1 MFKFLITLLLSVNVY
16 AASDTRSVQGKLI
29 EGQKSFTNLVKNP
42 ACRLNGQSTT
52 AASISFTANTTSS
65 PLDGV
70 SDCTWNPTAT
80 AQEISWAV
88 DTMPSGTKGSNC
100 EARLSYRGDASLV
113 SFFVRNSSG
122 PVANGVSLT
131 NSDQA
136 GSVASINYP
145 CSDGT
150 AVPVLRSTGDAASVQ
165 YSVYAGEATNLGSV
179 GVNTPFVSYASSA
192 GLSGLGTGSA
202 TINYAEWSRVGPNIQ
217 LRFRFTK
224 DGSGGSGSTAV
235 AISVPAGITI
245 SSRITA
251 SYFGGSAGSGVTTNG
266 SFEVYYDTFANNIK
280 FLQNDSTTFVGS
292 EFSANTSVSGFI
304 EFPVQGWES
313 AGTVM
318 NNAQT
323 YYPRYEAVIVA
334 DASFSLASDVTQNGS
349 WIASGSRDAQARY
362 TLNFASGVFTTNP
375 ICQVTGY
382 RALGNNRYTI
392 SAWVSGISSTSV
404 TIEWGYNDDQ
414 GASIAAAIANTDD
427 SASMSLVC
435 TSTTP
440 ASLPAPILLGSV
452 TSTSTTNAIRHE
464 AAVISC
470 TSSSSV
476 VRQTSSTAFISS
488 VGNIASGACAITFGT
503 AWSAA
508 PICSINRDGSSD
520 PDQLFSVKSVTTTG
534 MSVDCDVS
542 GGVDCTSYAATILC
556 TGLK

>member
-16 AASDTRSVQGKLI
+16 AATDIRNIQAKVTD
-29 EGQKSFTNLVKNP
+29 GQSYFRNLVQNP
-42 ACRLNGQSTT
+42 NCRLNGQQTT
-52 AASISFTANTTSS
+52 ATSISFTANTTSA
-65 PLDGV
+65 PLDGI
-70 SDCTWNPTAT
+70 SDCAWNPTAT

-88 DTMPSGTKGSNC
+88 DSMPTGVKNGNC
-100 EARLSYRGDASLV
+100 EARLNYSGDASLV

-131 NSDQA
+131 NANNSQA
-136 GSVASINYP
+136 TASINYP

-165 YSVYAGEATNLGSV
+165 YSVYSGAATNLASV
-179 GVNTPFVSYASSA
+179 GVNTPFVSYASTA

-202 TINYAEWSRVGPNIQ
+202 TINYAEWARSGPNI
-217 LRFRFTK
+217 LIRFRFTK

-245 SSRITA
+245 SSRITTG
-251 SYFGGSAGSGVTTNG
+251 YFGGSAGSGVTTNG
-266 SFEVYYDTFANNIK
+266 SFEVYYDTVANNIK

-292 EFSANTSVSGFI
+292 EFSSSTSISGFI

-323 YYPRYEAVIVA
+323 YYPRYEATIVA
-334 DASFSLASDVTQNGS
+334 DASFSLASDVTQNGN

-362 TLNFASGVFTTNP
+362 TLTFASGVFTSNP

-476 VRQTSSTAFISS
+476 TRQTSPTAFISTI
-488 VGNIASGACAITFGT
+488 GNIASGACAITFGT

-508 PICSINRDGSSD
+508 PICSVNRDGSSD

-542 GGVDCTSYAATILC
+542 GGVDCTSYDATILC